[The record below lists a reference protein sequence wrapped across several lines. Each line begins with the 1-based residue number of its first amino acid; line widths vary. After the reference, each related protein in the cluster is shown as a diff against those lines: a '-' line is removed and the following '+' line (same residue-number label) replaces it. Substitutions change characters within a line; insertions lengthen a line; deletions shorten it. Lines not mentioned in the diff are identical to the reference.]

1 MMKKLE
7 HFLEATPLWLA
18 MQLFRILGPDTASE
32 LGGWIGRTIG
42 PKLGASRKADK
53 NLKYAFPAMSEPERK
68 KIITEMWD
76 NLGRVMAEY
85 PHLQYIIE
93 NRTEVIGENHLDAI
107 GKDKPSMVI
116 SSHLAN
122 WELGPFYFNYKKQ
135 WPMACVYRTPNNPY
149 SASILQKAR
158 NPEKRGTYIPK
169 SSQGARDLVRAAK
182 RGERVGIL
190 IDQRYNEGIAVPFFG
205 RPAMTSPSFAQIAAR
220 YDLPI
225 LPFQVERLKGCNFRV
240 TLHKTFK
247 TEGRSE
253 EELVAHAH
261 GLLEDWILQNP
272 GQWLWL
278 HRRWKSDALKH
289 IS

>member
-1 MMKKLE
+1 MKKIE
-7 HFLEATPLWLA
+7 HFLEATPLWIA
-18 MQLFRILGPDTASE
+18 MQIFRLLGPDTASA
-32 LGGWIGRTIG
+32 LGGWIGRTVG

-53 NLKYAFPAMSEPERK
+53 SLKYAFPMMSETERK

-85 PHLQYIIE
+85 PHLQYITE
-93 NRTEVIGENHLDAI
+93 NRVEVVGEHHVDAI
-107 GKDKPSMVI
+107 GKDSPSVVM

-135 WPMACVYRTPNNPY
+135 WPLVGVYRAPNNPF
-149 SASILQKAR
+149 SGAILQKAR
-158 NPEKRGTYIPK
+158 NPEKRGTYVPK
-169 SSQGARDLVRAAK
+169 SSQGARDMVKALR
-182 RGERVGIL
+182 RGERLGIL

-205 RPAMTSPSFAQIAAR
+205 KPAMTSPSFAQFAQR
-220 YDLPI
+220 YNVPVLP
-225 LPFQVERLKGCNFRV
+225 LQVERLKGCNFRI
-240 TLHKTFK
+240 TLHPPFK

-253 EELVAHAH
+253 EEMVAYAH